1 MAKQQRDP
9 AREQHWR
16 GLVAQW
22 QAIGQSVREFCLQRQ
37 LTEANF
43 YAWRRELQQ
52 RDTPTSSPSP
62 SPLSS
67 TFVPVTVTA
76 NVAAVEVRCPSGHVV
91 TVAHANMDTLRQLFA
106 ALAVETPC

>member
-22 QAIGQSVREFCLQRQ
+22 QASGQSVREFCLQRQ

-43 YAWRRELQQ
+43 YAWRRELQK
-52 RDTPTSSPSP
+52 RDRPTPSSSPS
-62 SPLSS
+62 SS
-67 TFVPVTVTA
+67 TFVPVTVKA
-76 NVAAVEVRCPSGHVV
+76 DVATVEVRCPSGHVV
-91 TVAHANMDTLRQLFA
+91 TVANASVDTLRQLFA